1 MNGTAPGR
9 IRVEPVRREWADA
22 LSHGDAEFTQRFAVP
37 VEKDWA
43 GFPEAL
49 PIIIA
54 AAQRDEPDQWGP
66 HLFFGDDGAL
76 IGNGGWKGP
85 PADGTAELGY
95 AVAPARQGR
104 GVATAVVRELV
115 RRARIA
121 ACEWSSL
128 TPWRPSR
135 RPRACSR
142 DADSQRWPSSST
154 PTKGRFGVG
163 SITSKIR
170 QLTLMTGRRQHAVTL
185 ICSAADPADPCP
197 RSAS

>member
-1 MNGTAPGR
+1 MNGAAPGR
-9 IRVEPVRREWADA
+9 IRIEPVRREWAGA
-22 LSHGDAEFTQRFAVP
+22 LSHGDAEFTKRFAVP

-104 GVATAVVRELV
+104 GIATAVVLN
-115 RRARIA
+115 
-121 ACEWSSL
+121 
-128 TPWRPSR
+128 
-135 RPRACSR
+135 
-142 DADSQRWPSSST
+142 
-154 PTKGRFGVG
+154 
-163 SITSKIR
+163 
-170 QLTLMTGRRQHAVTL
+170 
-185 ICSAADPADPCP
+185 
-197 RSAS
+197 